1 MTVFEVDES
10 SGLPVWVQLRNR
22 FVYLINTGYYK
33 AGDQLPSVRSLAAE
47 TAINYNTVSK
57 VYINLEH
64 DGYVMSIRG
73 KGVFVRSTGAKKQDD
88 TKKVAD
94 AILEDAIK
102 RCQTLGMSLDEVKL
116 RMFDVA
122 QKVQEDSR
130 SLASEKRELYE
141 GNGSQADD

>member
-73 KGVFVRSTGAKKQDD
+73 KGVFVRNTGAKKQDD

-141 GNGSQADD
+141 GKGSQTDD